1 MSIFGVFE
9 KKDTKVNLD
18 TESLVKKVNQS
29 KDEVHKICLTKKPLN
44 GLKARVGIVIDR
56 SGSMG
61 SMYSSGMVQR
71 VVEKIVPLAMEF
83 DDNGSMECWLFN
95 DGFKRLKD
103 VTLNNLYD
111 FIKRE
116 AKGLGL
122 GGTNYAPV
130 MKSVYEEYK
139 RSKVPCYVVFIT
151 DGDNWDK
158 EEAEERIKE
167 YAKYPI
173 FWQFVG
179 IGKDSFSFLESLDDM
194 EGRYV
199 DNADFFSVENP
210 DNITYKQLLDEF
222 PTWLE
227 NGKVKGMIGG

>member
-1 MSIFGVFE
+1 MSVFGVFE

-18 TESLVKKVNQS
+18 KEDLIKKVNLS
-29 KDEVHKICLTKKPLN
+29 KEEVHKICLAKKPLN

-71 VVEKIVPLAMEF
+71 VIEKVVPLAMEF

-116 AKGLGL
+116 TEHLGW

-130 MKSVYEEYK
+130 MKSVYEAYR

-179 IGKDSFSFLESLDDM
+179 IGNDSFSFLESLDDM

-227 NGKVKGMIGG
+227 NEKVKGMIGG